1 MEGCSS
7 EDAEKLA
14 VKALLD
20 IVESGAKSIEMAV
33 RRLLYPPVQQVYA
46 RLFTHLILMQVM
58 RRGTGMEMVS
68 EDRIAA
74 LVAQIEAEKAA
85 EAEAT
90 APAGVTAGTR

>member
-1 MEGCSS
+1 
-7 EDAEKLA
+7 
-14 VKALLD
+14 
-20 IVESGAKSIEMAV
+20 
-33 RRLLYPPVQQVYA
+33 
-46 RLFTHLILMQVM
+46 MQVM